1 MAHPGVK
8 RHVEIATVN
17 LNMNIMQ
24 EPVYQFPPS
33 AVDAILDPH
42 TRSVIRLLQSARIPV
57 RIVGGAVR
65 DMLRNLPPRDVD
77 LVADASP
84 SMLIYLFQAH
94 DWSVDTG
101 GIQHGT
107 VKVVFGS
114 GATEQKVDVSSL
126 GYRISRHGQ
135 DYRVRHTHSWEVD
148 SGLRDLSINS
158 MSMDTQGRVY
168 DYQNGY
174 SDLRD
179 QIVRLGPHAD
189 DSLHLDPA
197 GIMRYF
203 RALSQFPRPKVLH
216 KDLDYIKSHV
226 HLLADVSDDKKVQMN
241 MISILKS
248 PHRSNALKI
257 MCAMNINKYLPY
269 APCGDITS

>member
-1 MAHPGVK
+1 M
-8 RHVEIATVN
+8 N
-17 LNMNIMQ
+17 LNMNTMQ
-24 EPVYQFPPS
+24 TPVYKFPQS
-33 AVDAILDPH
+33 DVDAILDPH
-42 TRSVIRLLQSARIPV
+42 TRSVIRLLQAAKIPV

-65 DMLRNLPPRDVD
+65 DMLRNQAPRDVD
-77 LVADASP
+77 LVADAGP

-114 GATEQKVDVSSL
+114 GDAEQKVDVSSL
-126 GYRISRHGQ
+126 GYRISRHGH
-135 DYRVRHTHSWEVD
+135 DYRVRRTHSWEVD
-148 SGLRDLSINS
+148 SGLRDLTINA
-158 MSMDTQGRVY
+158 MSMDLQGQVY
-168 DYQNGY
+168 DYQNGL
-174 SDLRD
+174 SDLRN

-203 RALSQFPRPKVLH
+203 RALSQFPNPKIVH
-216 KDLDYIKSHV
+216 KDQEYIRDHV
-226 HLLADVSDDKKVQMN
+226 HLLADVADDKKVQMN

-257 MCAMNINKYLPY
+257 MCAMNISKYLPY
-269 APCGDITS
+269 APCGDTTS

>member
-1 MAHPGVK
+1 
-8 RHVEIATVN
+8 VN
-17 LNMNIMQ
+17 LNMNTMH
-24 EPVYQFPPS
+24 EPVYQFPS
-33 AVDAILDPH
+33 SDVDAIIDPN
-42 TRSVIRLLQSARIPV
+42 TRQVIRALQSAKVPV

-65 DMLRNLPPRDVD
+65 DILRHMPPRDVD
-77 LVADASP
+77 LVANASP
-84 SMLIYLFQAH
+84 TMLIYLFQAH
-94 DWSVDTG
+94 DWPVDVG

-114 GATEQKVDVSSL
+114 GDAEQKVDVSSL
-126 GYRISRHGQ
+126 GYRIQRHGQ
-135 DYRVRHTHSWEVD
+135 EYRTQHTHSWEVD
-148 SGLRDLSINS
+148 SGLRDLTINA

-174 SDLRD
+174 ADLQN
-179 QIVRLGPHAD
+179 QIIKLGPHAE
-189 DSLHLDPA
+189 DSLHLDPT

-203 RALSQFPRPKVLH
+203 RALSQFPKPKILQ
-216 KDLDYIKSHV
+216 KDLDWIKSHV
-226 HLLADVSDDKKVQMN
+226 HLLADHADDKKVQMN

-269 APCGDITS
+269 APCGDATS

>member
-1 MAHPGVK
+1 M
-8 RHVEIATVN
+8 N
-17 LNMNIMQ
+17 LNMNTMHQ
-24 EPVYQFPPS
+24 PVYEFPPH

-42 TRSVIRLLQSARIPV
+42 THAVIRLLQSAKIPV

-65 DMLRNLPPRDVD
+65 DLLRNQAPRDVD
-77 LVADASP
+77 LVADVSP

-94 DWSVDTG
+94 DWAVDTG

-114 GATEQKVDVSSL
+114 GDSEQKVDVSSL
-126 GYRISRHGQ
+126 GYRISRHGH
-135 DYRVRHTHSWEVD
+135 DYRVQETHSWEVD
-148 SGLRDLSINS
+148 SGLRDLTINA
-158 MSMDTQGRVY
+158 MSMDTQGHVY
-168 DYQNGY
+168 DYQGGY
-174 SDLRD
+174 SDLRN

-189 DSLHLDPA
+189 DSMMLDPA

-203 RALSQFPRPKVLH
+203 RALSQFPNPKIVH
-216 KDLDYIKSHV
+216 KDVTWIRDHV
-226 HLLADVSDDKKVQMN
+226 HLLADVTDDKKVQMN

-257 MCAMNINKYLPY
+257 MCGMHIQRYLPY
-269 APCGDITS
+269 APCGDHAS